1 MSIVGPRPHLPEEVA
16 EYKEGNYLRLECIP
30 GISGLP
36 QITGRN
42 TLGFRELVDLDLKYR
57 KNRSFVLDFKI
68 MFKAIKIV
76 LSPIFGNAEQ
86 GY

>member
-1 MSIVGPRPHLPEEVA
+1 M
-16 EYKEGNYLRLECIP
+16 RLECIP
-30 GISGLP
+30 GIAGLS

-42 TLGFRELVDLDLKYR
+42 TLGFRELVDLYLKYR
-57 KNRSFVLDFKI
+57 KNWSLVLDFKI

-76 LSPIFGNAEQ
+76 LSPIFGHAEQ